1 MSLMGWPTPV
11 EWSFQYSMISQE
23 EKFQRI
29 NTFRKEWEVFMLKSL
44 RLMGRSLRVDPNSK
58 CDGWSSGLLVNGHY

>member
-1 MSLMGWPTPV
+1 MSLMGWRTLV

-58 CDGWSSGLLVNGHY
+58 CDEWSSGLLVNGHY

>member
-1 MSLMGWPTPV
+1 MVGSNKMSLMGWRTLV

-29 NTFRKEWEVFMLKSL
+29 NTFRKEWEVFYAEIIETYGKI
-44 RLMGRSLRVDPNSK
+44 VA
-58 CDGWSSGLLVNGHY
+58 C